1 MTKPTNAEIRKR
13 HDEFSTKL
21 IVRPSGIA
29 HTSNIKR
36 MLPLHKDRGI
46 LLDRLEDAET
56 KLQKNLQ
63 TVIHHHKCCCD
74 ICRGREQAILEQDND

>member
-1 MTKPTNAEIRKR
+1 MTKLTTAEIRER
-13 HDEFSTKL
+13 QEYVDANYVLATEGEENLFE
-21 IVRPSGIA
+21 IA
-29 HTSNIKR
+29 YVAHN
-36 MLPLHKDRGI
+36 DRGI

-74 ICRGREQAILEQDND
+74 ICRGRKQTILEQNSE